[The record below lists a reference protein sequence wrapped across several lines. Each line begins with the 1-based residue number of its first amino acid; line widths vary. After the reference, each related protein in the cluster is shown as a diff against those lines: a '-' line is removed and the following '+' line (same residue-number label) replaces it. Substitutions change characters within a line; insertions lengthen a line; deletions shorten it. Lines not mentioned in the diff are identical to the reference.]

1 MAAPIDDME
10 CEREPARQSS
20 YLVVLF
26 GRIFFGS
33 ICKRL
38 TAQDPIGVNMRGCKG
53 HTRFGAVM

>member
-1 MAAPIDDME
+1 MAVLTDDME
-10 CEREPARQSS
+10 WEREPARQSS

-38 TAQDPIGVNMRGCKG
+38 TAQDSIGMNMRGCKG
-53 HTRFGAVM
+53 HARFGAVI